1 MTRKIRLVPGEL
13 ADFLPIGLPL
23 VFLVKIED
31 LSQSLQ
37 RLVIALGV
45 IKKQSNKGLGLFH
58 LQQQEWLDAL
68 RNTFTVVVP
77 FGLFFWLGLPAVAL
91 GMGTGALVICL
102 TDLPGS
108 RSQKGFGALVSIPV
122 FLVIAVLTAF
132 TVDHPFWLALVA
144 MLLSF
149 VLVMFAA
156 NGQRMGAVGTMG
168 LGIMAFTIGHHPSN
182 PLEYGFYIALG
193 GIWYYLVSLSQAWL
207 FPYHTLKRALAKTK
221 RDTAALMRLRAS
233 GYDPEGAL
241 SGLNAKNIKL
251 HLRLTADHELVR
263 RLLLGDRFRAGFP
276 DRQSKILLKQS
287 ILLIDL
293 FEQVSVVHYD
303 YPGIRKS
310 LAGAGVLTEIKR
322 AIEAL
327 AGYLEGAKEEQAT
340 YEKLLVGMENT
351 FFKMGQSNP
360 LLLDI
365 LTNLKRTGLL
375 VFSLDDVTDL
385 VSELPSRHFGAF
397 LTEDSFSF
405 GKIWAQLHYASPLFR
420 FALRMALVMLLVVG
434 AIGFLPKGSY
444 GYWIPITLIVISRPS
459 FGMTLKRNME
469 RVAGT
474 LLGLVLGWGLLW
486 LGLEA
491 ALLLGIAVLSIFV
504 FYGFLLIRYWVS
516 AMAITLAVV
525 LCLSLY
531 QGGQQ
536 QILAERLLFTLLGCA
551 VGLLATFV
559 FPVRHALALKLALGQ
574 ALLANRKYLAVQ
586 MEKLGL
592 VEVKLARKQ
601 AYLALSV
608 LNEAALWAAKEPRW
622 RRSLRVL
629 KQLELLCF
637 QLNALIAALPL
648 RDGDREEELIEGK
661 TALVLQLLDEGMAF
675 LASLQEGQML
685 LLRPLERLDGPLGLE
700 HVAGRLKAILS
711 VEG

>member
-293 FEQVSVVHYD
+293 FEQVSVVYYD

-405 GKIWAQLHYASPLFR
+405 GKIWAQLRYPSPLFR
-420 FALRMALVMLLVVG
+420 FALRMSLVMLLVVG

-536 QILAERLLFTLLGCA
+536 QILTERLLFTLLGCA

-661 TALVLQLLDEGMAF
+661 TALVLQLLDEWMAF